1 MESNTVEY
9 LLKLFPDALKI
20 LGDNW
25 NAFLN

>member
-1 MESNTVEY
+1 MEGNTVEY

-20 LGDNW
+20 LVDKW